1 MLTKLAVKL
10 ILKIMETQI
19 DLEISKNQIS
29 FDFDQLEMEEES
41 STLSLVNAKNLDWI
55 AEEVLFVLVKAK
67 HDDFIKN
74 LPDFKLFGKSMLEWV
89 KMAGNHCQT
98 LVIDQQENM
107 LEKLK
112 SIQTDKKIMAV
123 FYSDTPLLDKTLF
136 NEILNYFAVKGYNAL
151 KLVRGEIFKID
162 YLKSLT
168 EFVQSPSSKFSNVAL
183 EPVCNGKMLTYCHK
197 ELKKKIQNYHIK
209 NGVVI
214 FDESVCIDADAEIEK
229 GVIIYGCSRIE
240 GQSVV
245 CSGTIL
251 RDAIIKDSIIGKNC
265 VVENAYIEKSKISD
279 DKRISAFEKI
289 ENMSI

>member
-1 MLTKLAVKL
+1 
-10 ILKIMETQI
+10 METQI
-19 DLEISKNQIS
+19 DLEIAKNQIS
-29 FDFDQLEMEEES
+29 FDFDHLEMEEES
-41 STLSLVNAKNLDWI
+41 STLSLVNAKNIDWV
-55 AEEVLFVLVKAK
+55 ADEVLFVLVKAK

-89 KMAGNHCQT
+89 MMAGNHCQT

-112 SIQTDKKIMAV
+112 CIQTDKKIMAV

-151 KLVRGEIFKID
+151 KLVRGEIFKVD

-168 EFVQSPSSKFSNVAL
+168 EFAQSPNSKFSTLAL
-183 EPVCNGKMLTYCHK
+183 EPVCNGKMLTYCYR
-197 ELKKKIQNYHIK
+197 ELKRKIQNYHIK

-214 FDESVCIDADAEIEK
+214 VDDAACIDADAEIER
-229 GVIIYGCSRIE
+229 GVIIYGDSRIK
-240 GQSVV
+240 GQSVI
-245 CSGTIL
+245 CSGTVL

-265 VVENAYIEKSKISD
+265 VVENSYVAKSKISD
-279 DKRISAFEKI
+279 NKTISAFEKI